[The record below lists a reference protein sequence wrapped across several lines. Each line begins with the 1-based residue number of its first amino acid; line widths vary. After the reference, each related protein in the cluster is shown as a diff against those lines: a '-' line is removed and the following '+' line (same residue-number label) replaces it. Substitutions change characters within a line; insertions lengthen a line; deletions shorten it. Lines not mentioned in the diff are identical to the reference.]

1 MNVTVITTTVE
12 PTNSWRVDHDTLV
25 NSILTSF
32 KKLVIFLNT
41 FIETHH
47 WPKVLS
53 TGSTTQTGAAGVE
66 PAVTVLETVG
76 LPLTDAPI
84 ICTVV

>member
-12 PTNSWRVDHDTLV
+12 LTNSWRVDHDTLV

-32 KKLVIFLNT
+32 KKFVIFLNT

-53 TGSTTQTGAAGVE
+53 TGSPLITQE
-66 PAVTVLETVG
+66 RQESNLQSRFWR
-76 LPLTDAPI
+76 PLV
-84 ICTVV
+84 CH